1 MYRPIDDDIA
11 IVTQAFTA
19 FAARDISRL
28 EELMSASLIL
38 TNPPTGSAVG
48 RQRYEGR
55 GALTMYLADVERVW
69 DSLEL
74 RPQTFHSLRPGEVLV
89 AGSVLVR
96 RDGVTRELAT
106 AWSWGVVDGKIA
118 SVRVLPT
125 GDPPS

>member
-1 MYRPIDDDIA
+1 MYRSIDDDVA

-19 FAARDISRL
+19 FAARDVSRL
-28 EELMSASLIL
+28 EELTSASLIL
-38 TNPPTGSAVG
+38 TNPPTGSVVG

-55 GALTMYLADVERVW
+55 GALALYLADVERVW

-74 RPQTFHSLRPGEVLV
+74 RPQTFHSPRAGEVLV
-89 AGSVLVR
+89 AGSVLVQ
-96 RDGVTRELAT
+96 RDGETREFAA